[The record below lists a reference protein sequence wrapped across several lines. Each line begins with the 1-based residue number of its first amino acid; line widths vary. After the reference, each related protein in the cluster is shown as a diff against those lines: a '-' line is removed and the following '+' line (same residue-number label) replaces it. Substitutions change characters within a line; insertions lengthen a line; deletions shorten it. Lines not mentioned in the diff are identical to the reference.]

1 MHFSN
6 YLINLLQIVFLKFGV
21 MQVKVKAVQVLK
33 GMAHIFV
40 VLFLLRESWLTL
52 CTLGVNNAAL
62 QIEQIILSD
71 DFHHPSRHTKSFQRL
86 YDVVC
91 LLGLYIKYYIQ
102 EKCKYL
108 FLWEMNMR
116 FPPFSY
122 QEYMISSYDIIGFSN

>member
-62 QIEQIILSD
+62 QIEQI
-71 DFHHPSRHTKSFQRL
+71 F
-86 YDVVC
+86 
-91 LLGLYIKYYIQ
+91 
-102 EKCKYL
+102 YL
-108 FLWEMNMR
+108 
-116 FPPFSY
+116 
-122 QEYMISSYDIIGFSN
+122 MIFTIPVDTRSHLNVYTTSCVYWDYT

>member
-6 YLINLLQIVFLKFGV
+6 YLINLLQTVFLKFGV

-62 QIEQIILSD
+62 QIEQI
-71 DFHHPSRHTKSFQRL
+71 F
-86 YDVVC
+86 
-91 LLGLYIKYYIQ
+91 
-102 EKCKYL
+102 YL
-108 FLWEMNMR
+108 
-116 FPPFSY
+116 
-122 QEYMISSYDIIGFSN
+122 MIFTIPVDTRSHFNVYTTSCVYWDYT